1 MKSLWKQLK
10 PFRLF
15 ILFIVIF
22 QIVQSYTTLL
32 LPDYT
37 SKLIDVGI
45 QDKGFE
51 YALPF
56 EIQQEDYSTL
66 MMYAKPE
73 EAQLLKDHYVQT
85 DGIYRLE
92 DQVQSDNK
100 QLEQL
105 SESLTPL
112 FALLGALTEGQELI
126 EEKISREGMNAQSL
140 STLSPKELRASL
152 DEELNKLG
160 PNVKKSVAIRY
171 TQHLFEQTDESL
183 DDYQMTYLIEEGM
196 KMGFISLIS
205 LLAALCAHYI
215 SAKVGAKVGYRLRQN
230 TFKKVLNFSQEDTNE
245 FSTASLITR
254 STNDIQQ
261 IQMVVTLLLRMTM
274 YAPILAIGS
283 VIHVLNTNVQ
293 MSWIIGLAV
302 ILVVT
307 VVGGLLYLTMPKF
320 KLLQKQVDD
329 VNLQAR
335 EVLTGLEVI
344 QAFGR
349 QNYANEQFD
358 QANTRLRDTYLFTN
372 RLMSLMMPS
381 MMIVMNGISVL
392 IVWVASGLIA
402 DGQMQVGEMTAFIN
416 YTIQIIFAFL
426 MVSMMAVILPRA
438 LVSADRVQEV
448 LDKPLA
454 IDDPDQPVKLTHP
467 KGVVEFHNVS
477 FAYPKS
483 KENTLTDIKFK
494 AEPGK
499 TTAIIGS
506 TGSGKSTLINLILRF
521 YDVTSGSITIDGV
534 DIRDM
539 TMHDLRDLIGLVT
552 QKAILFSGTIESN
565 IRYGAHNITQEEM
578 EKAADIAH
586 ASEFIE
592 DKNEAYKSSIAQG
605 GGNVSGGQKQRLSI
619 ARAIA
624 KDPLIYIFDDSF
636 SALDYST
643 DASLRQ
649 ALNENVQDATVFI
662 VAQRIS
668 TIIHAEQIIVLDHG
682 EIAGI
687 GTHSELMH
695 QSQVYRE
702 IATSQLSA
710 SELDRHTKGGYRG
723 KEEESLTKG
732 GQERHE

>member
-1 MKSLWKQLK
+1 MKSLWKQIK
-10 PFRLF
+10 PFWPF
-15 ILFIVIF
+15 ILFIIMF

-51 YALPF
+51 YAVPF
-56 EIQQEDYSTL
+56 KVNQNDYDQL
-66 MMYAKPE
+66 VMYATPE
-73 EAQLLKDHYVQT
+73 ERQLLEDHYELNQQT
-85 DGIYRLE
+85 YHLKE
-92 DQVQSDNK
+92 TVQSDQA
-100 QLEQL
+100 QLESL
-105 SESLTPL
+105 SRSLTDL
-112 FALLGALTEGQELI
+112 FALFGALNEGQEVI
-126 EEKISREGMNAQSL
+126 EKEMQREGLNAQNL
-140 STLSPKELRASL
+140 ETLSPEVARTTLNDEL
-152 DEELNKLG
+152 DKLG
-160 PNVKKSVAIRY
+160 PNVKHSVAVHYIQRLY
-171 TQHLFEQTDESL
+171 ESTGGSL
-183 DDYQMTYLIEEGM
+183 DDYQMSYLLSEGK
-196 KMGFISLIS
+196 KMGVLSFISLA
-205 LLAALCAHYI
+205 AALCAHYI
-215 SAKVGAKVGYRLRQN
+215 SAKVGAKVGRILRRD
-230 TFKKVLNFSQEDTNE
+230 TFKKVLSFSQEDTNE

-274 YAPILAIGS
+274 YAPILAAGA
-283 VIHVLNTNVQ
+283 VMHVLKTNVQ
-293 MSWIIGLAV
+293 MSWIIALAV
-302 ILVVT
+302 GIVVAI
-307 VVGGLLYLTMPKF
+307 VGGLLYLTMPKF
-320 KLLQKQVDD
+320 KLLQQQVDE

-344 QAFGR
+344 RAFGR
-349 QNYANEQFD
+349 QNYAEQQFD
-358 QANTRLRDTYLFTN
+358 KANIQLRNTYLFTN
-372 RLMSLMMPS
+372 RLMSLMMPL
-381 MMIVMNGISVL
+381 MMIVMNGVSVL
-392 IVWVASGLIA
+392 IVWTSAGLIA
-402 DGQMQVGEMTAFIN
+402 DGQMQVGAMTAFIN

-426 MVSMMAVILPRA
+426 MVSMMAVTLPRA

-448 LDKPLA
+448 LDKPLS
-454 IDDPDQPVKLTHP
+454 IKNPENPVELDNP
-467 KGVVEFHNVS
+467 KGVVEFHSVD
-477 FAYPKS
+477 FAYPKAQ
-483 KENTLTDIKFK
+483 ENTLTNLNFK

-506 TGSGKSTLINLILRF
+506 TGSGKSTLVNLMLRF

-539 TMHDLRDLIGLVT
+539 DLHHLRELIGLVT
-552 QKAILFSGTIESN
+552 QKAILFSGTIASN
-565 IRYGAHNITQEEM
+565 IKYGAEDISQSEM
-578 EKAADIAH
+578 EKAAEIAH

-592 DKNEAYKSSIAQG
+592 DKNRGYDSRIAQG

-668 TIIHAEQIIVLDHG
+668 TIINAEQIIVLDHG

-687 GTHSELMH
+687 GDHSELMKT
-695 QSQVYRE
+695 SRVYRE
-702 IATSQLSA
+702 IATSQLSKN
-710 SELDRHTKGGYRG
+710 ELDRHTKGGYRP
-723 KEEESLTKG
+723 EDYETFTKG
-732 GQERHE
+732 GHD